1 MSGFKS
7 YCASSLSAVIAL
19 AVIACSGGPGDAIGS
34 ESSAASATVNLCVG
48 QAANTFHCLDDTR
61 FELCTGVGTGFVIE
75 SCPPGLC
82 ATRHPPSRNPC
93 IGAARATQIDGVPPT
108 PPGQIDDNGSGNA
121 GGTSNTGGSSTGGS
135 STGGSST
142 GGGSTG
148 GSSTG
153 GSSTG
158 GSSTGGSSTGGGST
172 GSNNGTCVGG
182 PKFDPA
188 GEKNVGNGVGRQF
201 IGGQCLSAADCASGC
216 CAFPCGICSGPGAQ
230 FQAGKQGCGFGG

>member
-19 AVIACSGGPGDAIGS
+19 AVIACSGGAGDASGS

-61 FELCTGVGTGFVIE
+61 FELCTGVGSGFVVE

-82 ATRHPPSRNPC
+82 ATRHPASKNPC

-108 PPGQIDDNGSGNA
+108 PPGQVDDNGAGNA
-121 GGTSNTGGSSTGGS
+121 GGANNAGGAKTTDGGNTGTGNTGGGKSDGGGTGG
-135 STGGSST
+135 
-142 GGGSTG
+142 
-148 GSSTG
+148 
-153 GSSTG
+153 
-158 GSSTGGSSTGGGST
+158 
-172 GSNNGTCVGG
+172 NNGQCVGG